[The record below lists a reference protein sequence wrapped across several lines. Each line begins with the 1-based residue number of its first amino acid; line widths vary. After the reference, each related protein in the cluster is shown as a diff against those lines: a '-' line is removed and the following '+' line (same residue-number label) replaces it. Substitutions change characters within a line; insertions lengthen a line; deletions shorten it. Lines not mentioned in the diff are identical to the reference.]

1 MAIQP
6 LSRRSALRGA
16 AVAGVA
22 AVVGFV
28 VARASRAGAPRP
40 GTAAN
45 AYGPGAPSGEREL
58 ARLDQVPSGGGAVVA
73 DDKVVL
79 TRGTDDV
86 VHGFSA
92 ICTHQGC
99 PVSSVAAGAI
109 VCPCHGSRFD
119 ATTGAVVTGP
129 ATRPLP
135 PVTVVVRDGVVYST
149 T

>member
-22 AVVGFV
+22 AVVGFA
-28 VARASRAGAPRP
+28 VARAGRAGAPGP

-45 AYGPGAPSGEREL
+45 AYGPGAPDQEREL
-58 ARLDQVPSGGGAVVA
+58 ARLDEVPRSGGVVVEG
-73 DDKVVL
+73 DKVVL

-119 ATTGAVVTGP
+119 ATTGAVLTGP

-135 PVTVVVRDGVVYST
+135 PVAVVVRDGVVYST